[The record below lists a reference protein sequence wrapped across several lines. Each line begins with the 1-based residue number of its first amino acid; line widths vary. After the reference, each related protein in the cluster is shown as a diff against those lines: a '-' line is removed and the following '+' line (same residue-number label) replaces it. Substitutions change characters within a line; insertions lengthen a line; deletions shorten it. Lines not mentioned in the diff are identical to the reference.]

1 MSYSQNKGLRGF
13 IVFLVVALVLLSVFG
28 VAAYF
33 SDWFTDWGKP
43 NVPKTE
49 YTREDIEGSSGW
61 VIRDDLRYETLR
73 DLSPD
78 DDWSDSAFY
87 FSNSDGVKYLAY
99 FYSTDK
105 DGEPTIRLVVREAA
119 SSNQSVYLQVSSID
133 DKITYFVGDKDSC
146 KSMTVQSLLYKDNL
160 FSVEKFLLIF
170 EK

>member
-1 MSYSQNKGLRGF
+1 MT
-13 IVFLVVALVLLSVFG
+13 I
-28 VAAYF
+28 
-33 SDWFTDWGKP
+33 
-43 NVPKTE
+43 
-49 YTREDIEGSSGW
+49 
-61 VIRDDLRYETLR
+61 
-73 DLSPD
+73 
-78 DDWSDSAFY
+78 WSDSAFY